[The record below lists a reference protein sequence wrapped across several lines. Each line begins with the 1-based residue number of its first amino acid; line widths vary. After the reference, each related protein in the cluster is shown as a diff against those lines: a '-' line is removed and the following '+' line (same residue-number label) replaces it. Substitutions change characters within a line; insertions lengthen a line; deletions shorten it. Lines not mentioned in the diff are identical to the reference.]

1 MARRKQ
7 TDQQLS
13 PAERAIV
20 KRASQ
25 GKGQLMALPTAI
37 KPEWQEAAKAIVA
50 QRKTECPDA
59 GRWGTLANEDAVA
72 SILSAID
79 AGLTPQQAGSAIGL
93 STETVQGHIR
103 KGEQDIA
110 QGLQTARVMFVTAA
124 KMANDRRRMRL
135 LGGIEASSLAGPQY
149 WTAGAWLL
157 ERGYGADYKLQADT
171 GKGQVIVN
179 VGVIGAAD
187 VRIGGA
193 DAPIL
198 PSDVSIPGSD
208 TQPHNVVDT
217 TAIPVTG

>member
-1 MARRKQ
+1 MARRK
-7 TDQQLS
+7 TDQKLS

-20 KRASQ
+20 KRATQ

-37 KPEWQEAAKAIVA
+37 KPEWEAAGQAIA
-50 QRKTECPDA
+50 TQRKAEQHDKGRHGILADA
-59 GRWGTLANEDAVA
+59 TLIA
-72 SILSAID
+72 SILAGID
-79 AGLTPQQAGSAIGL
+79 AGLSPQQAGSAIGL
-93 STETVQGHIR
+93 NPATVQDHIR
-103 KGEQDIA
+103 RGEQDIA
-110 QGLQTARVMFVTAA
+110 AGLETARATFTLAA